1 MKTFVLGI
9 MLAVFG
15 QMQVAWAFDSELAF
29 QDPAMQERYENMT
42 KLLRCPMCQNQ
53 AIADSPV
60 GVAADLR
67 RELRE
72 QMAAGRTDAE
82 IMDFMTARYGDF
94 ILYNPPVKPKTW
106 LLWAAPVLLL
116 LIGVASAAV
125 VIVRRSKGEMDD
137 MGDDSSNSEA
147 GRV

>member
-1 MKTFVLGI
+1 MKTVALSLMVVVLS
-9 MLAVFG
+9 LVQSAF
-15 QMQVAWAFDSELAF
+15 AFDSELAF
-29 QDPAMQERYENMT
+29 EDPAMQERYENMT

-82 IMDFMTARYGDF
+82 IMEFMTARYGDF
-94 ILYNPPVKPKTW
+94 ILYNPPVNPKTW
-106 LLWAAPVLLL
+106 LLWAAPGLLL
-116 LIGVASAAV
+116 LIGLASAAV
-125 VIVRRSKGEMDD
+125 IIVRRSKGEMDD
-137 MGDDSSNSEA
+137 TAEDTSNPEA
-147 GRV
+147 GKV

>member
-1 MKTFVLGI
+1 MKTFALSMMVVVLA
-9 MLAVFG
+9 L
-15 QMQVAWAFDSELAF
+15 MQSAYAFDSELAF
-29 QDPAMQERYENMT
+29 EDPAMQERYENMT

-94 ILYNPPVKPKTW
+94 ILYNPPVNPKTW
-106 LLWAAPVLLL
+106 LLWAAPGLLL
-116 LIGVASAAV
+116 LIGLASAAV
-125 VIVRRSKGEMDD
+125 IIVRRSKGDMDD
-137 MGDDSSNSEA
+137 TADDKSNPEA
-147 GRV
+147 GTV

>member
-1 MKTFVLGI
+1 MKTLVLTVLLA
-9 MLAVFG
+9 MLAV
-15 QMQVAWAFDSELAF
+15 MQPAAAFDSELAF

-82 IMDFMTARYGDF
+82 IMEFMTARYGDF

-125 VIVRRSKGEMDD
+125 VIMRRSKGEMDD
-137 MGDDSSNSEA
+137 IADDSSNSEA
-147 GRV
+147 GRA

>member
-1 MKTFVLGI
+1 MKHF
-9 MLAVFG
+9 AVG
-15 QMQVAWAFDSELAF
+15 LVIALLVVMQPASAFDSELAF

-42 KLLRCPMCQNQ
+42 RLLRCPMCQNQ

-72 QMAAGRTDAE
+72 QMAAGRTDLE

-94 ILYNPPVKPKTW
+94 ILYNPPVNPKTW

-116 LIGVASAAV
+116 LIGLVSAAV
-125 VIVRRSKGEMDD
+125 VIMRRSKGEMDEAA
-137 MGDDSSNSEA
+137 DDTSNPGA
-147 GRV
+147 GTA

>member
-1 MKTFVLGI
+1 MKAFVLMI
-9 MLAVFG
+9 MVAVLGLA
-15 QMQVAWAFDSELAF
+15 QPAYAFDSELAF

-82 IMDFMTARYGDF
+82 IMEFMTARYGDF
-94 ILYNPPVKPKTW
+94 ILYNPPVNPKTW

-116 LIGVASAAV
+116 LIGLASAAV
-125 VIVRRSKGEMDD
+125 IIVRRSKGD
-137 MGDDSSNSEA
+137 MNDEA
-147 GRV
+147 DGTSDPKAGTV

>member
-1 MKTFVLGI
+1 MKTVALSLMVVVLA
-9 MLAVFG
+9 L
-15 QMQVAWAFDSELAF
+15 MQSAFAFDSELAF
-29 QDPAMQERYENMT
+29 EDPAMQERYENMT

-94 ILYNPPVKPKTW
+94 ILYNPPVNPKTW
-106 LLWAAPVLLL
+106 LLWAAPGLLL
-116 LIGVASAAV
+116 LIGLASAAV
-125 VIVRRSKGEMDD
+125 IIVRRSKGEMDD
-137 MGDDSSNSEA
+137 TAEDTSNPEA
-147 GRV
+147 GKV

>member
-1 MKTFVLGI
+1 MKTLVLTVVLA
-9 MLAVFG
+9 MLAVI
-15 QMQVAWAFDSELAF
+15 QPASAFDSELAF

-125 VIVRRSKGEMDD
+125 VIARRSKGEMDD
-137 MGDDSSNSEA
+137 NADDSSNSEA
-147 GRV
+147 GRA

>member
-1 MKTFVLGI
+1 MKALVLTVVVAL
-9 MLAVFG
+9 LAV
-15 QMQVAWAFDSELAF
+15 MQPASAFDSELAF
-29 QDPAMQERYENMT
+29 EDPAMQQRYEDMT

-116 LIGVASAAV
+116 LIGVVSAAV
-125 VIVRRSKGEMDD
+125 VIVRRSKGDMDA
-137 MGDDSSNSEA
+137 MADDSSNSEA
-147 GRV
+147 GRA

>member
-1 MKTFVLGI
+1 MKAFALSIMIAVLGL
-9 MLAVFG
+9 MPSAY
-15 QMQVAWAFDSELAF
+15 AFDSELAF

-116 LIGVASAAV
+116 LVGVGSAAV
-125 VIVRRSKGEMDD
+125 IIMRRSKGEMDD
-137 MGDDSSNSEA
+137 AADDPSNPEA

>member
-1 MKTFVLGI
+1 MKTVALSLMVVVLA
-9 MLAVFG
+9 L
-15 QMQVAWAFDSELAF
+15 MQSAFAFDSELAF
-29 QDPAMQERYENMT
+29 EDPAMQERYENMT

-94 ILYNPPVKPKTW
+94 ILYNPPVNPKTW
-106 LLWAAPVLLL
+106 LLWAAPGLLL
-116 LIGVASAAV
+116 LIGLASAAV
-125 VIVRRSKGEMDD
+125 ISVRRSKGEMDD
-137 MGDDSSNSEA
+137 TAEDTSNPEA
-147 GRV
+147 GKV

>member
-1 MKTFVLGI
+1 MKGI
-9 MLAVFG
+9 ALALV
-15 QMQVAWAFDSELAF
+15 MCLVALQPAAAFDSELAF

-125 VIVRRSKGEMDD
+125 VIVRRSKGDMAEDADD
-137 MGDDSSNSEA
+137 GSTREA
-147 GRV
+147 GTV